1 MKNSILFK
9 IKSFRSK
16 SVRIEKLF
24 PLPLLR
30 GALGI
35 TLRKAFALTS
45 NNQESVLARLKVS
58 QSFLSLLLKMHRH
71 HGPTYTVKWMKACAV
86 ALQKSLGGD
95 KISSLRVI
103 EPNVPMPRLI
113 NSLPAVIYSEDRRKI
128 RDGDVGT
135 IRY

>member
-35 TLRKAFALTS
+35 TLRKAFALS
-45 NNQESVLARLKVS
+45 VDNQESVLARLKIS
-58 QSFLSLLLKMHRH
+58 KSFISLLLKMHRH
-71 HGPTYTVKWMKACAV
+71 HGPAYTVKWMKACAV
-86 ALQKSLGGD
+86 AIQKHLGGD

-113 NSLPAVIYSEDRRKI
+113 NGLPAAIYSDERRNI
-128 RDGDVGT
+128 RKGDVGT

>member
-16 SVRIEKLF
+16 SVRIEKMF

-35 TLRKAFALTS
+35 TLRKAIALS
-45 NNQESVLARLKVS
+45 YDNHESVLARLKIS
-58 QSFLSLLLKMHRH
+58 KSFLSLLLKMHRA
-71 HGPTYTVKWMKACAV
+71 HGPTYTVKWMKACSV
-86 ALQKSLGGD
+86 VIQKSLGGEQL
-95 KISSLRVI
+95 SSLRAI

-113 NSLPAVIYSEDRRKI
+113 NGLPACIFLKDRKLI
-128 RDGDVGT
+128 RDNDAKT